1 MHREMGKKLSRC
13 CVHCF
18 QGDFEPESSQQ
29 SLLTPVSSQPHPSS
43 QPTIELEAYT
53 ESPCISPQ
61 FKLEEAY
68 AAVMKVIKAKGL
80 EVIVSNPGLQVY
92 GRTCERGYFIKTVW
106 ETSISRDHVMGFIR
120 KYEERPT
127 WDPNLTECSLLSFTN
142 GVSLVYQRYKKVLTV
157 SPRDM
162 LLAIKT
168 FPLNNAVVDVAVSI
182 DLPERPVAE
191 GVVRAKVHMGGFFAE
206 SRAEGGTR
214 VIAATEI
221 DFGGVIPRAM
231 MLRMSAMAMPTYI
244 RRLMEGVTKHVT
256 AA

>member
-1 MHREMGKKLSRC
+1 MGKKLSRC

-18 QGDFEPESSQQ
+18 QSDLEPEPSHQ
-29 SLLTPVSSQPHPSS
+29 SLLIPISTQPIPSS
-43 QPTIELEAYT
+43 QPTIELEAYP
-53 ESPCISPQ
+53 ESPFPSFSPQ
-61 FKLEEAY
+61 CKLEEAY
-68 AAVMKVIKAKGL
+68 TAVMKVIKAKGL
-80 EVIVSNPGLQVY
+80 EVIVNNPGLQVY
-92 GRTCERGYFIKTVW
+92 GRTCSRGYVIKTVW
-106 ETSISRDHVMGFIR
+106 ETSISRDYVMGFIR
-120 KYEERPT
+120 KYEERPL

-142 GVSLVYQRYKKVLTV
+142 GVSMVYQRYKKVLTV

-191 GVVRAKVHMGGFFAE
+191 GVVRAQVHMGGFFAE

-244 RRLMEGVTKHVT
+244 RRLMEGVMKHVE

>member
-1 MHREMGKKLSRC
+1 
-13 CVHCF
+13 
-18 QGDFEPESSQQ
+18 
-29 SLLTPVSSQPHPSS
+29 
-43 QPTIELEAYT
+43 
-53 ESPCISPQ
+53 
-61 FKLEEAY
+61 
-68 AAVMKVIKAKGL
+68 
-80 EVIVSNPGLQVY
+80 
-92 GRTCERGYFIKTVW
+92 
-106 ETSISRDHVMGFIR
+106 
-120 KYEERPT
+120 
-127 WDPNLTECSLLSFTN
+127 
-142 GVSLVYQRYKKVLTV
+142 VYQRYKKVLTV

-244 RRLMEGVTKHVT
+244 RRLMEGVTKHMT